1 MKQMS
6 ITKFAKAIQSDTI
19 HSILFN
25 SIHQSS
31 CILSDVSVDG
41 EFGKISVMSNPN
53 RILLSNPGD
62 DANHR
67 ICFNRV
73 KAIIDYRSNESE
85 DVSDFGIIC
94 GCSSNNNE
102 NTVYKISIIKN
113 M

>member
-6 ITKFAKAIQSDTI
+6 ITKFAKAMQSDTI

-25 SIHQSS
+25 SIRQSS
-31 CILSDVSVDG
+31 CILSDVSIDG
-41 EFGKISVMSNPN
+41 EFSKISVMSNPN

-62 DANHR
+62 AIYPR

-73 KAIIDYRSNESE
+73 KAIIDYCSNESE
-85 DVSDFGIIC
+85 NVSDFGIIC
-94 GCSSNNNE
+94 GCSSNNTE
-102 NTVYKISIIKN
+102 NTVYKISVIKN